1 MEENKQ
7 QTEEKTKKTTK
18 PAKSAT
24 EKKTAT
30 KKTTAAK
37 SATAK
42 STKTKGSTTK
52 GSTAKSAAKTSTAK
66 KSSTKSAAAKKVEE
80 KPEVVAEV
88 TETTVVEVAEKPKKT
103 ATKKTSSKT
112 STKKTAAVE
121 EKKYTQKKTSA
132 KKNVKKTAEKEETPS
147 QSVEAETIKDE
158 KTAETAETTLDTQ
171 PAPAEKP
178 KKKAVKKAKEPK
190 TVEKVEKEEKKSKKT
205 KKTEEPKL
213 DYDILEIEGYH
224 RLKLYTYIF
233 DQVQNPKAAILIV
246 HGMQE
251 HAGRYID
258 FARFLNKNGYIVFAN
273 DLRGHGHTAID
284 KKYGYGEK
292 DIYKETVQDE
302 IILIQKIK
310 EAYNLPVYVFGH
322 SYGSMLSQ
330 AIIQNTDL
338 VEKCVLCGTANGSSG
353 IMKAGGGFASFM
365 SLFKGETSPGGMIE
379 NMCVKGYGKKFEN
392 GNWLSR
398 DEEVFKRYQE
408 DEFCGGSFPFSFY
421 KSMLSNM
428 KKINKGI
435 TKIGNKKIFIIAG
448 SEDPVGSKGKQIK
461 SLNKLYLKNNINS
474 RYKIYSECRH
484 ELLNEVNREEVYQ
497 DVVDFYNE

>member
-7 QTEEKTKKTTK
+7 KTEEKTTK
-18 PAKSAT
+18 AAKPAT
-24 EKKTAT
+24 EKKATA
-30 KKTTAAK
+30 KKTTTAKSSAAK
-37 SATAK
+37 SETSKTAVK
-42 STKTKGSTTK
+42 
-52 GSTAKSAAKTSTAK
+52 ASTAK
-66 KSSTKSAAAKKVEE
+66 KSPSKPIAAKKGEE
-80 KPEVVAEV
+80 KIEAASETAQTTAKVSEKPKTTKKSSTSTKTTAKKPVATKEPQKQNASSTKKSGKKTVEKENNPQPANVEV
-88 TETTVVEVAEKPKKT
+88 TE
-103 ATKKTSSKT
+103 
-112 STKKTAAVE
+112 
-121 EKKYTQKKTSA
+121 
-132 KKNVKKTAEKEETPS
+132 
-147 QSVEAETIKDE
+147 DE
-158 KTAETAETTLDTQ
+158 KIAETTTIVEKK
-171 PAPAEKP
+171 ATPAEKP
-178 KKKAVKKAKEPK
+178 KKKTTKKAKE
-190 TVEKVEKEEKKSKKT
+190 VAASEGVKKDEKKT
-205 KKTEEPKL
+205 KKTKKVEAPKL

-284 KKYGYGEK
+284 KKFGYGEK

-353 IMKAGGGFASFM
+353 IMKAGGSFASFM
-365 SLFKGETSPGGMIE
+365 SLFKGETSSGGMIE
-379 NMCVKGYGKKFEN
+379 KMCIGGYGKKFEN

-398 DEEVFKRYQE
+398 DEEVFKKYQE
-408 DEFCGGSFPFSFY
+408 DEFCGGTFPFSFY

-435 TKIGNKKIFIIAG
+435 NKIGNKKIFIIAG

-474 RYKIYSECRH
+474 RYKLYAECRH

>member
-80 KPEVVAEV
+80 KPEVVNEV
-88 TETTVVEVAEKPKKT
+88 TETAVVEVAEKPKKT

-121 EKKYTQKKTSA
+121 EKKETQKKSST

-190 TVEKVEKEEKKSKKT
+190 TVEKEEKKSKKT